1 MRPFNILS
9 KTLFITLV
17 VAVVM
22 LVGTSVGLHLYYQD
36 TLQEVTAVDT
46 LADES
51 RIAEVQRIRESSER
65 QSYILALLLMLMASG
80 VVFVFAI
87 ILTHRRVRAVENLAR
102 QANRLAD
109 GDYGD
114 VTANG
119 DGESPELRRMARAL
133 DSIREKLRRTTIT
146 RDYLNRLLS
155 GMNDAIILTSRSGTI
170 TRVNDA
176 AENLLGRSESEL
188 VGRGIREFVGDRQ
201 RGLFE
206 RIGEFQRPR
215 EALLRAAGGV
225 EIPISF
231 TSSRI
236 EADDPELEGF
246 VFVAQDVSER
256 KMAEKRIRYLARID
270 ALTKVPNR
278 MQFQHLLQRSIAR
291 ARRGSDH
298 LALLYL
304 DVDRFKDINDTF
316 GHAAGDTCLEA
327 LTNRLKSLL
336 PDGTVIGRLA
346 GDEFGVILDR
356 VGPDEGLPEYLR
368 SIARLIL
375 GELAQP
381 VIAQSHELYMTV
393 SIGIACYPEDADN
406 VIDIIRNADSA
417 LYHAKRSGGNSY
429 EFFDAKMNAEAVERL
444 ILKSKLRQSYEMDEL
459 LLNYQ
464 PKIDLRTGR
473 IVGAEALV
481 RWELSEHGLVLPTE
495 FIPLAEETNL
505 ILQIGEWV
513 LDHVCA
519 DYRRWQTHEIGPGK
533 ISINLSLKQLG
544 QPNFPKIVRQICG
557 RHGVH
562 PTSLELEIT
571 ESTLMQDIKRTVGI
585 LRDLH
590 DMGLSLAIDD
600 FGTGYSSL
608 SALQQFPISTLKIDK
623 SFVRDITDDSDDAT
637 IVNTIV
643 DMGHSL
649 NMQVVAEGVEFEE
662 QLDALRAMSCDLV
675 QGLLF
680 GLPMTA
686 DEYYELL
693 QTEREGT
700 NSYRTL
706 FA

>member
-9 KTLFITLV
+9 KALFITLL

-22 LVGTSVGLHLYYQD
+22 LVGTTIGLHLYYQD
-36 TLQEVTAVDT
+36 TLQEITAVSSLT
-46 LADES
+46 SES
-51 RIAEVQRIRESSER
+51 RIDEILLINETSRRQTRILAMLLALIASAIVFGIAVLLANRRVQALEKLAKQAKRLASGDYDEGERTEVANIPEVQQFSK
-65 QSYILALLLMLMASG
+65 AL
-80 VVFVFAI
+80 
-87 ILTHRRVRAVENLAR
+87 E
-102 QANRLAD
+102 
-109 GDYGD
+109 
-114 VTANG
+114 
-119 DGESPELRRMARAL
+119 
-133 DSIREKLRRTTIT
+133 SIRDKLRRTTIT
-146 RDYLNRLLS
+146 RDYLNRVLS
-155 GMNDAIILTSRSGTI
+155 GMNDAIILTSRTGI
-170 TRVNDA
+170 IRRANNA
-176 AENLLGRSESEL
+176 AESLLGTPESKL
-188 VGRGIREFVGDRQ
+188 IGQGIRKFIGSRQ
-201 RGLFE
+201 HGLFE
-206 RIGEFQRPR
+206 RIYEHPRPR
-215 EALLRAAGGV
+215 EAVLQTSDGL
-225 EIPISF
+225 EIPISY

-236 EADDPELEGF
+236 EADDPDLEGYIF
-246 VFVAQDVSER
+246 AAQNISER
-256 KMAEKRIRYLARID
+256 KTAEKRIRYLARID

-278 MQFQHLLQRSIAR
+278 MQFQHLLQRTIAR

-316 GHAAGDTCLEA
+316 GHSAGDTCLES
-327 LTNRLKSLL
+327 LTSRLKSLL

-346 GDEFGVILDR
+346 GDEFGIILDR
-356 VGPDEGLPEYLR
+356 IGPEDGLPEYLH
-368 SIARLIL
+368 SIAQLIL
-375 GELAQP
+375 SELAQP
-381 VIAQSHELYMTV
+381 IMAQDHEIYMTA

-417 LYHAKRSGGNSY
+417 LYHAKRSGGNGY
-429 EFFDAKMNAEAVERL
+429 EFFDAKMNAEAAERL
-444 ILKSKLRQSYEMDEL
+444 MLKSKLRQSYEMDEL

-505 ILQIGEWV
+505 IMQIGEWV

-519 DYRRWQTHEIGPGK
+519 DYRRWQTNEIGPGK
-533 ISINLSLKQLG
+533 ISVNLSLKQLG
-544 QPNFPKIVRQICG
+544 QPNFPKIVRQIFG

-562 PTSLELEIT
+562 PTSVELEIT
-571 ESTLMQDIKRTVGI
+571 ESTLMQDTKHTVGI
-585 LRDLH
+585 LKELH
-590 DMGLSLAIDD
+590 NMGLKLAIDD

-623 SFVRDITDDSDDAT
+623 SFVRDITDDADDAT
-637 IVNTIV
+637 IVTTII

-662 QLDALRAMSCDLV
+662 QLDALRLMGCDIV

-680 GLPMTA
+680 GQPMTA
-686 DEYYELL
+686 DEYCELL

-700 NSYRTL
+700 NTYQTL